1 MPREVEQV
9 KLVVTPEEKL
19 QIQMNAKAA
28 GKTVSAYIRTMA
40 LNTCI
45 FRYDQDKITEH
56 THEISSLRNAI
67 NQLVYTI
74 MKMGDYTPAYLED
87 ICDLMV
93 KVMDSEKKFLQMVD
107 KDWTTKEKLLKKQ
120 VKNVVNQRL
129 KNIDNPNSK

>member
-1 MPREVEQV
+1 MARETEQV
-9 KLVVTPEEKL
+9 KLMVTPEEKL
-19 QIQMNAKAA
+19 QIQKNAKAA
-28 GKTVSAYIRTMA
+28 DKTVSAYIRTMA

-45 FRYDQDKITEH
+45 IRYDHDAIIEH

-67 NQLVYTI
+67 NQLIYTI

-93 KVMDSEKKFLQMVD
+93 KVMDSEKKLLQMVD
-107 KDWTTKEKLLKKQ
+107 KDWTMKEKLLKKQ

-129 KNIDNPNSK
+129 KNTDKTSSN